1 MSCFGW
7 STQGRWSVIDKRGV
21 QLYWL
26 NENFRLFLTAFF
38 WMVLECYSV
47 NFHGQLMPPK
57 TGSIQKHSTEEDR
70 NFPEKSRPATMKT
83 GVLGFFYGFCSK
95 MSAELHNPLPYCP
108 AGFGGGGQLN
118 PVRQK
123 HFCFSTQP
131 ARQVSNWS
139 LAPKSAFLSVR
150 FA

>member
-1 MSCFGW
+1 M
-7 STQGRWSVIDKRGV
+7 IDKRGV

-83 GVLGFFYGFCSK
+83 GVLGFFMGFAPKCQLSCTT
-95 MSAELHNPLPYCP
+95 HCP
-108 AGFGGGGQLN
+108 IALLDLGGGG
-118 PVRQK
+118 
-123 HFCFSTQP
+123 S
-131 ARQVSNWS
+131 
-139 LAPKSAFLSVR
+139 
-150 FA
+150 